1 MSSQVGLWV
10 ALWWKPTLILALGVP
25 HYQRDCFSLV
35 VRDSSQLTSESL
47 SLFVAEGLLSRCD
60 ILGDYTLVVPG
71 ESASVLAGEPL
82 HHFVH
87 WLLFLLQP
95 RAPVKLQQ

>member
-1 MSSQVGLWV
+1 M
-10 ALWWKPTLILALGVP
+10 
-25 HYQRDCFSLV
+25 
-35 VRDSSQLTSESL
+35 RDSSQLTSESL

-60 ILGDYTLVVPG
+60 ILGDCTLVVPG

-82 HHFVH
+82 HRFVH

-95 RAPVKLQQ
+95 RAPVRLQQRPLEFQQVTQGFFTVVMEPPLELQWSRPSVVAI